1 MDIWSLWAVAL
12 PFIYR
17 LKLYTFFFNEIM
29 MLPSIDSDL
38 LYRGALWDRF
48 DCILFNKAM
57 VRNSTTLG
65 WIFRHGHFWRYQRGW
80 QRMTD
85 NTMAKRTRTNNDLQ
99 NIIQKTKDRSKQTT
113 LKTRGAFRCSRRGK
127 QFLLHKWQPLYYSCY
142 KPKAW
147 LIFWS
152 TTFTF
157 YTSQNIT
164 VLHPRLL
171 IV

>member
-1 MDIWSLWAVAL
+1 MNFPSWSL
-12 PFIYR
+12 
-17 LKLYTFFFNEIM
+17 LKI
-29 MLPSIDSDL
+29 PK
-38 LYRGALWDRF
+38 W
-48 DCILFNKAM
+48 
-57 VRNSTTLG
+57 
-65 WIFRHGHFWRYQRGW
+65 W

-99 NIIQKTKDRSKQTT
+99 NIIQKTKDRSTQTT

-127 QFLLHKWQPLYYSCY
+127 QFLLHKWKPLYYSCY

-157 YTSQNIT
+157 YISQNISVT
-164 VLHPRLL
+164 PKTFDLLHNL
-171 IV
+171 INISFFFNIASYLDWEHYY